1 MFTNKTTLIIPTRNR
16 PFFLKK
22 ILSQLKNFNI
32 NFKEVLII
40 DSSDIKFKKEIQK
53 ISKSFKGKLFNTK
66 PSAALQR
73 NVGLTHKDKNSRY
86 VMFLDDDII
95 FKKDSFI
102 NLSKKIYFHEK
113 KKSKILGYGF
123 NQRKKI
129 KKKMLEV
136 IKKSKISQILGLYS
150 EKPGIVMNSGWQ
162 TKILNLKQD
171 ILTDWIPTGAV
182 VFSSKILNVKF
193 NENFGAYSY
202 LEDLDFSLNL
212 RKKNYMNKFLI
223 VANAV
228 FFHPNDID
236 RMDYNFGK
244 IEMLNRFLI
253 VKKYKLS
260 KLHFFYMAFIK
271 SLMTILMS
279 IKNKKNLKKF
289 FGNIVGLFICL
300 KKNMLFQSK

>member
-16 PFFLKK
+16 PTFLKK
-22 ILSQLKNFNI
+22 ILSQLRNFNI
-32 NFKEVLII
+32 NFKEILII
-40 DSSDIKFKKEIQK
+40 DSSDVKFKKDIKK
-53 ISKSFKGKLFNTK
+53 ITKSFKGKLFNTK
-66 PSAALQR
+66 PSAAMQR
-73 NVGLTHKDKNSRY
+73 NVGLTHKNKKSRY

-113 KKSKILGYGF
+113 KKSKDLGYGF

-129 KKKMLEV
+129 KKKLIEV
-136 IKKSKISQILGLYS
+136 IKKSKISKILGLYS
-150 EKPGIVMNSGWQ
+150 EKPGIVMSSGWQ
-162 TKILNLKQD
+162 TKILNLRRD

-182 VFSSKILNVKF
+182 VFSSKILDIRF

-212 RKKNYMNKFLI
+212 RKKNHMNKFLI
-223 VANAV
+223 VANAI

-236 RMDYNFGK
+236 RTDYNFGM

-260 KLHFFYMAFIK
+260 KLHFFYIAFIK
-271 SLMTILMS
+271 SLMTLLMS
-279 IKNKKNLKKF
+279 IKNKKNLQKF
-289 FGNIVGLFICL
+289 FGNIVGISICL
-300 KKNMLFQSK
+300 KKNMSF